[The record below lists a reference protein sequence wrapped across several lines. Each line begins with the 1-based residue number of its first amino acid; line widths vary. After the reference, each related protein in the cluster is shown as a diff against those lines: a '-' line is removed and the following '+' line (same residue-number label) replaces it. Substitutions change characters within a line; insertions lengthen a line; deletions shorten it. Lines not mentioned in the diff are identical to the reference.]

1 MNDAEKKAA
10 KQAAA
15 RAAARLV
22 VPNSIVGLGT
32 GSTATFF
39 VKALAERVQNEGLIV
54 RAVVPTSEG
63 SRALA
68 ERHGLTIVPLGPDTW
83 PDLTVDG
90 ADEVQTGDLA
100 LIKGGGGALVREK
113 LVAVASR
120 RFVVIADADKAVER
134 LGVFPLPVAV
144 VPFGAEATRARIE
157 EAVGVPAAL
166 RTRKNDPG
174 AAPFVTDDG
183 LYLLDLRVG
192 GPAITDAAD
201 WEARLKRITG
211 VVEVGLFVGV
221 AHEALLGQA
230 DGSVRHFP

>member
-1 MNDAEKKAA
+1 MNDAQKQAA

-15 RAAARLV
+15 RTAARLV

-39 VKALAERVQNEGLIV
+39 VEALAERVRNDGLVV

-68 ERHGLTIVPLGPDTW
+68 ERHGLPIIALGPDTR

-90 ADEVQTGDLA
+90 ADEVQVADLA

-134 LGVFPLPVAV
+134 LGVFPLPIAI
-144 VPFGAEATRARIE
+144 VPFGAEATRARLE
-157 EAVGVPAAL
+157 EVAGVPAVL
-166 RTRKNDPG
+166 RTRSGDPRT
-174 AAPFVTDDG
+174 PFVTDDG
-183 LYLLDLRVG
+183 LYLLDVRFG
-192 GPAITDAAD
+192 ADAIGDAAQT
-201 WEARLKRITG
+201 ENRLKTITG

-221 AHEALLGQA
+221 AHEVLLGQA
-230 DGSVRHFP
+230 DGSVRRLP